1 MLCMMPVAVLTIVL
15 GLALLIFA
23 AGLFLRA
30 SKKSGPS
37 GAAEPTGSPDATAV
51 PAPGPVAGR
60 WSRSVPSV
68 PEPLP
73 DGDPVPVTGG
83 ADRGIPDA
91 GTTGTG
97 DAAVAG
103 PADPVPDAD
112 PVPAPA
118 AEPEPVAAAREPAPE
133 AAPAPTSEPA
143 PAAPAAPAPS
153 GHTSLAGRRA
163 RRQWAAAHGFEY
175 TREDRYLTPEWPVSL
190 LHEISPDRVD
200 PPARDLVSGF
210 VDGHQ
215 VHIADVA
222 GTTLVALRRS
232 ESSPVDVHFT
242 TVAAMP
248 AGMRHSELCDCPP
261 FTGYSTDNRALDRML
276 DARVTGTLRDL
287 APYACDVVFSGAWL
301 VAQLSGRAEAEVWER
316 MLPQLALLGD
326 AARVLPPRVTST
338 ELDMPSADP
347 TRPRPASGAHVDL
360 AAGGSR
366 DGAGGAYG
374 ADSAAG
380 AAGAPGTAGSP
391 QQPAARGHLRAV
403 PDAPQPDTSP
413 DSAPDTVQ
421 PAEAAAE
428 EPSPSVHVN
437 RPTEPVDFP
446 TRSEARNF
454 GDTSGMSDAA
464 ADLWNPDETQEGI
477 PVVGDDD
484 ARPRQGRGA
493 HTADPSSD
501 APRIVRGYSEATI
514 FTDGSDDSDGSD
526 GTDGG
531 DADGSGVGG
540 WAGDIPELSAP
551 QGRHRAPDARHSDGS
566 DDGED
571 NDEVV
576 DAEIVDPDDLHDPDN
591 PGNRGSADD

>member
-30 SKKSGPS
+30 SKKSGPT
-37 GAAEPTGSPDATAV
+37 GAAEPTGSSDATV
-51 PAPGPVAGR
+51 FSAPGPVAGR
-60 WSRSVPSV
+60 WSQAVPSA

-73 DGDPVPVTGG
+73 DGDPVPVTTGP
-83 ADRGIPDA
+83 DRGTPDA
-91 GTTGTG
+91 GTAGT
-97 DAAVAG
+97 AG
-103 PADPVPDAD
+103 GRATPVPDAD
-112 PVPAPA
+112 PEPA
-118 AEPEPVAAAREPAPE
+118 AAPEPEPVVAAPE
-133 AAPAPTSEPA
+133 PTPEP
-143 PAAPAAPAPS
+143 APAAPAPS

-190 LHEISPDRVD
+190 LHQISPDRVD
-200 PPARDLVSGF
+200 PVARDLVSGF

-338 ELDMPSADP
+338 ELDMPAADP

-360 AAGGSR
+360 GGGAG
-366 DGAGGAYG
+366 DGADGT
-374 ADSAAG
+374 DSD
-380 AAGAPGTAGSP
+380 GTAASP

-403 PDAPQPDTSP
+403 PDAPQPDASP
-413 DSAPDTVQ
+413 DTGPDTEQ
-421 PAEAAAE
+421 PAESAAE
-428 EPSPSVHVN
+428 EADPSVHVN
-437 RPTEPVDFP
+437 RPAEPVDFP

-484 ARPRQGRGA
+484 ARPRPGRGA
-493 HTADPSSD
+493 HTGDPSAE

-514 FTDGSDDSDGSD
+514 FAD
-526 GTDGG
+526 GTDS
-531 DADGSGVGG
+531 DADGG
-540 WAGDIPELSAP
+540 WAGELPELSAP
-551 QGRHRAPDARHSDGS
+551 QGRHRAPDARHADGS
-566 DDGED
+566 ADGED
-571 NDEVV
+571 SDEVV
-576 DAEIVDPDDLHDPDN
+576 DAEIVDPDNPDN
-591 PGNRGSADD
+591 ADD

>member
-1 MLCMMPVAVLTIVL
+1 MPFAVVALVL
-15 GLALLIFA
+15 GLVLLVVA

-30 SKKSGPS
+30 SRPAAQGQHREQGRHEAGAQSSDRARPAAWPSAAQSPTVEPEETDREPASDQEEPS
-37 GAAEPTGSPDATAV
+37 GTDAAAERADTA
-51 PAPGPVAGR
+51 
-60 WSRSVPSV
+60 
-68 PEPLP
+68 PEPTP
-73 DGDPVPVTGG
+73 EPEPT
-83 ADRGIPDA
+83 
-91 GTTGTG
+91 
-97 DAAVAG
+97 
-103 PADPVPDAD
+103 
-112 PVPAPA
+112 PAPA
-118 AEPEPVAAAREPAPE
+118 PEP
-133 AAPAPTSEPA
+133 
-143 PAAPAAPAPS
+143 S
-153 GHTSLAGRRA
+153 GFTGRRG
-163 RRQWAAAHGFEY
+163 RRHWAAAHGFEY

-190 LHEISPDRVD
+190 LHQISPDRVD

>member
-37 GAAEPTGSPDATAV
+37 GAAEPTGSPDATTV

-60 WSRSVPSV
+60 WSRAVPSA

-73 DGDPVPVTGG
+73 DGDPVPVS
-83 ADRGIPDA
+83 A
-91 GTTGTG
+91 GTTGT
-97 DAAVAG
+97 VAG
-103 PADPVPDAD
+103 PAEPVPDAD

-118 AEPEPVAAAREPAPE
+118 PEPQPEPVAAAPEPAPE
-133 AAPAPTSEPA
+133 PTPEPTPDPARP
-143 PAAPAAPAPS
+143 APAAPAPS

-190 LHEISPDRVD
+190 LHQISPDRVD
-200 PPARDLVSGF
+200 PAARDLVSGF

-287 APYACDVVFSGAWL
+287 APYASDVVFSGSWL

-338 ELDMPSADP
+338 ELDMPAADP

-360 AAGGSR
+360 GGGSR
-366 DGAGGAYG
+366 GG
-374 ADSAAG
+374 ADSET
-380 AAGAPGTAGSP
+380 GAPGTAGSP

-403 PDAPQPDTSP
+403 PDAPQSDAGPDNGP
-413 DSAPDTVQ
+413 DNGPDAVQ
-421 PAEAAAE
+421 PAESAAE
-428 EPSPSVHVN
+428 EPTPSVHVN
-437 RPTEPVDFP
+437 RPTDPVDFP

-484 ARPRQGRGA
+484 ARPRPGRGA
-493 HTADPSSD
+493 HTGDPSAD

-514 FTDGSDDSDGSD
+514 FADGSD
-526 GTDGG
+526 G
-531 DADGSGVGG
+531 ADGSGDGA
-540 WAGDIPELSAP
+540 WAGDLPELSAP
-551 QGRHRAPDARHSDGS
+551 QGRHRAPDARHADGS
-566 DDGED
+566 DDGD
-571 NDEVV
+571 DSDEVV
-576 DAEIVDPDDLHDPDN
+576 DAEIVDPDNPDTT
-591 PGNRGSADD
+591 DD